1 MRVLVIVLLIAPLLA
16 RAELIV
22 VEDLGGE
29 SALPYYRA
37 INLLPEADTSPL
49 LALPAIPVKPY
60 GEEDMLPVKST
71 RLTPGPVIARALSA
85 QGLQPVFLIGDD
97 RRSHEWLVQ
106 RGDVLRELHA
116 VGLVVN
122 VDSVDA
128 LQDLRQLA
136 KDLTLAPVSGDQLA
150 EMIGLQHYPVL
161 ITATA
166 MEQ

>member
-37 INLLPEADTSPL
+37 INLLPEADASPL

-71 RLTPGPVIARALSA
+71 RLTPGTVIARALSA

-97 RRSHEWLVQ
+97 RRSREWLVQ

-128 LQDLRQLA
+128 LQELRQLA